1 MSEQTTKPVVKKP
14 NDNVELGALWQ
25 RESSQGKYLSGTIN
39 LKGAGL
45 ADKAVFIV
53 IFSNK
58 FKKAENQPD
67 LRIYL
72 SKPKP
77 VGSTPAAT
85 KAAPVASA
93 PLATPEQD
101 DNII

>member
-1 MSEQTTKPVVKKP
+1 
-14 NDNVELGALWQ
+14 
-25 RESSQGKYLSGTIN
+25 
-39 LKGAGL
+39 L
-45 ADKAVFIV
+45 ADKAVSIV

-85 KAAPVASA
+85 PAATKAAPVASA
-93 PLATPEQD
+93 PLATTEQD

>member
-1 MSEQTTKPVVKKP
+1 MSEPTTKPVVKKS

-25 RESSQGKYLSGTIN
+25 RESSQGKYLTGTIN

-45 ADKAVFIV
+45 ADKAVSIV

-77 VGSTPAAT
+77 VADVPAAT
-85 KAAPVASA
+85 KATPVASA
-93 PLATPEQD
+93 PITALEQD

>member
-1 MSEQTTKPVVKKP
+1 MSEPTTKPAAKKP
-14 NDNVELGALWQ
+14 YDNLELGALWQ
-25 RESSQGKYLSGTIN
+25 RESSQGKYLTGTIN
-39 LKGAGL
+39 LKGVGL
-45 ADKAVFIV
+45 ADKQVPIV

-72 SKPKP
+72 SKPK
-77 VGSTPAAT
+77 AAPT
-85 KAAPVASA
+85 AAIASKPTDSAPVAA
-93 PLATPEQD
+93 VQEQD